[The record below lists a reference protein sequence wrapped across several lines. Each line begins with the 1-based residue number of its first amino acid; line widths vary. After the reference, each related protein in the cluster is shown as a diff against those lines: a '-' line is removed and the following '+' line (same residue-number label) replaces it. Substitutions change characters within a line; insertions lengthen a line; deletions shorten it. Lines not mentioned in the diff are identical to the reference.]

1 MTSNYQ
7 DEKIGLR
14 IWIAR
19 CLITLVVI
27 DNLQAAI
34 LFLLKPSWFSPSF
47 ELTGAAGDAV
57 IQGIGLLFAMW
68 TVPYGFAMV
77 EPVKNRISL
86 IEALLMQTIGLVGE
100 SVLLYL
106 LPAGHEVLTGAVGRF
121 IVFDGAGLALLL
133 AAFFLTRK
141 IKDTGS

>member
-1 MTSNYQ
+1 MKKL
-7 DEKIGLR
+7 ELR
-14 IWIAR
+14 IRIAR
-19 CLITLVVI
+19 CLIALVVI

-34 LFLLKPSWFSPSF
+34 LFLIKPSLFSPSF

-68 TVPYGFAMV
+68 TVPYGFAMID
-77 EPVKNRISL
+77 PVKYRISL
-86 IEALLMQTIGLVGE
+86 IEALLMQAIGLVGE

-106 LPAGHEVLTGAVGRF
+106 LPAGHVVLTGAVVRF

-141 IKDTGS
+141 IKDAGS